1 MHTYLSLLKWLNVM
15 SNLDKHH
22 PWKFIEKFP
31 WKSAKLDVILLEIS
45 LSCATLLSPQLHV
58 PLSSLPESNKTTD
71 RNSLFPLSHFVAW
84 RYLWHQESGAVCFFS
99 SWSVWQSLL
108 AFPLQLSGFGSV
120 WIKTPCFPGN
130 HQSSLQTN
138 LTNLPPSAILLP
150 VLPLSNLK
158 RKRHKHWLLSTAK
171 HIGF

>member
-1 MHTYLSLLKWLNVM
+1 M

-22 PWKFIEKFP
+22 AWKFSEKFP
-31 WKSAKLDVILLEIS
+31 WKSDVRCKSSGNIPFTCDPALPPS
-45 LSCATLLSPQLHV
+45 VHV
-58 PLSSLPESNKTTD
+58 PLSSLPESNKTTN

-120 WIKTPCFPGN
+120 WIKTPCFPGS